1 MSQGK
6 IFLAVSVSLDRAK
19 VVFWSPSLTQTGSD
33 QISFLGE
40 GSWETYLDDNSLL
53 SAIKTSFQQ
62 ASAFLSSD
70 QDASVCPS
78 IVFAIPQHWVD
89 DNSQISPEKSQ
100 LLKQVSVALKGRLL
114 GFSPEAE
121 LLLAYF
127 KNQENDSLI
136 NLVVVS
142 LGQDKLSVFPIVRGQ
157 VLGIQTVDRSDDIA
171 LDLEEGLARFNLDQ
185 PLPPRIL
192 IMGATDDLDAVR
204 SSLLGHSWVEP
215 GKSVFMHLPKVEIF
229 PYQKI
234 LTTLVDQAREF
245 LPDTDDEEFDR
256 AQQEAVDRSSQSPVF
271 TEEEAVGA
279 LGFVKNQDVA
289 SLDEVGV
296 KNRSESASGSENLDN
311 SSTKNLR
318 SKIGVNFS
326 KLKELLTKIKVSRPR
341 KLKTASRFD
350 SDDEKPSLPIVAL
363 VLLVI
368 VLLLGVFFAVW
379 WYFPKAELV
388 LSVMPKYSEDNVSL
402 LVATSASSVDIEE
415 KTIPA
420 HQVSVQVE
428 KTAKIDTTG
437 EDLVGDKAVGEV
449 TIYNRTT
456 IERIFDEGT
465 VITSSDGLRFLTKNA
480 ITVEPAVVDIDEDYN
495 QVTTPSKETVAIV
508 ADDIGADYNLSA
520 GQELT
525 VDSFIKDS
533 FVAKN
538 EKAFSG
544 GSSQKVKVVAEE
556 DRADLKEK
564 VLATIKDQGQQELV
578 SQLASGEKL
587 IKESIFWEVVEEEFS
602 HKVGDETD
610 QLTLTLTAKLT
621 GLAYWDQDLNS
632 LIEALLEAQ
641 VPSGFV
647 LGGEKKA
654 DFKFVEDQEAGV
666 LFDLSF
672 GASLYPDIDEAE
684 IKKKIAGR
692 KLETIEDYLSL
703 LPSVD
708 SSEVYFSPPLPNFL
722 LTLPHRTDNITI
734 RMEVGE

>member
-6 IFLAVSVSLDRAK
+6 IFLAVGVSLDRVK
-19 VVFWSPSLTQTGSD
+19 VVFWSPSLAQTGSD
-33 QISFLGE
+33 QTSFLGE
-40 GSWETYLDDNSLL
+40 GSWETYLGDNGLL
-53 SAIKTSFQQ
+53 SAIETSFQQ

-70 QDASVCPS
+70 QDVPVWPSV
-78 IVFAIPQHWVD
+78 VFAIPQHWVD
-89 DNSQISPEKSQ
+89 NNSQITPEKSR
-100 LLKQVSVALKGRLL
+100 LLKQVSATLKGRFL
-114 GFSPEAE
+114 GFSSEAE
-121 LLLAYF
+121 LLLTYF
-127 KNQENDSLI
+127 KNQENDDLI

-157 VLGIQTVDRSDDIA
+157 VLGVQTVDRSDDIA

-192 IMGATDDLDAVR
+192 IMGATDDLDAIR

-234 LTTLVDQAREF
+234 LATLVDQAREF
-245 LPDTDDEEFDR
+245 LPDIDDEGFDR
-256 AQQEAVDRSSQSPVF
+256 AEQEAVGSSSQGPVL

-289 SLDEVGV
+289 SFDEVGV
-296 KNRSESASGSENLDN
+296 ENQPESFSKQENLDN
-311 SSTKNLR
+311 SPAKNLR
-318 SKIGVNFS
+318 SKTSFNFS
-326 KLKELLTKIKVSRPR
+326 KLKEFLVKIKISRPR
-341 KLKTASRFD
+341 GLKTASHFD
-350 SDDEKPSLPIVAL
+350 SDGERPSLPILALILL
-363 VLLVI
+363 VLM
-368 VLLLGVFFAVW
+368 LLFGIFFAVW

-402 LVATSASSVDIEE
+402 LVATSASSINIEE
-415 KTIPA
+415 KIIPA
-420 HQVSVQVE
+420 HQVSVQVK
-428 KTAKIDTTG
+428 KTDKVDTTG
-437 EDLVGDKAVGEV
+437 EDLVGDKAAGEV
-449 TIYNRTT
+449 MIYNRTT
-456 IERIFDEGT
+456 IERTFDEGT
-465 VITSSDGLRFLTKNA
+465 VIASSDGLRFLTKNA
-480 ITVEPAVVDIDEDYN
+480 ITVEPAVIDVDEDYN

-520 GQELT
+520 GQEFT
-525 VDSFIKDS
+525 VDSFIKDN

-538 EKAFSG
+538 EKVFSG

-556 DRADLKEK
+556 DRGDLKER
-564 VLATIKDQGQQELV
+564 VLAIIKDQGEQELM

-587 IKESIFWEVVEEEFS
+587 IKESVFWEPVEEEFS
-602 HKVGDETD
+602 HGVGDETD
-610 QLTLTLTAKLT
+610 RLTLALTAKLT

-647 LGGEKKA
+647 LGEEKKA
-654 DFKFVEDQEAGV
+654 DFKFVEKQEAGV
-666 LFDLSF
+666 LFNLSF

-684 IKKKIAGR
+684 VKKKIAGR
-692 KLETIEDYLSL
+692 KLGTIEDYLSL

-708 SSEVYFSPPLPNFL
+708 SSEVHFSPPLPNFL
-722 LTLPHRTDNITI
+722 LTLPHRADNITI